1 MSGLA
6 ASAANRVKRQRDS
19 LAVTTKA
26 ITEMEKAMVAV
37 TSPQIDLE
45 EVVSRS
51 PEGEVPESRGRGR
64 RAPGP

>member
-37 TSPQIDLE
+37 TSPQIDVE
-45 EVVSRS
+45 DVAGVAPSS
-51 PEGEVPESRGRGR
+51 DPPEPR
-64 RAPGP
+64 RRR